1 MSLSQAARLLLAGLL
16 AIVSAAAAEA
26 GRAVTYYHDIA
37 PILYKN
43 CVPCHRPGESGPF
56 SLLSLEDARRHAAQI
71 AAVTK
76 RRFMPPWLPEPG
88 YGEFIEERRLSDAQ
102 IGEILEWVRQG
113 APAGNEAHAPAA
125 PKPPPE
131 WPLGKPDLVL
141 HVQQPYQLPASGPEV
156 FWNFVVPVPIKTAH
170 LVRAVQIRPG
180 TPRAIHHAS
189 IILDRARSARG
200 RARGAGFAGMDLA
213 IAETTFDPDGSF
225 LAWKPG
231 SIPMVEPE
239 GMAWRADPGMD
250 LIFNVHLRPTGK
262 AETVDPEIGLYFTDQ
277 PRTRFPMLLELEHD
291 GAIDIPAG
299 TRDYVVSDDLNVPL
313 DLHVLAV
320 YPHAHYLATL
330 VEGYATL
337 PDGTRRWLIRIPAWD
352 LSWQGVYH
360 LRQPLFLPRGSVIS
374 MRFHYDNSAGN
385 IRNPH
390 QPPVRVRGGSQAD
403 DEMGNLW
410 LQVLP
415 DAPGDQRLI
424 LQEAVTRR
432 LLEKYPGDFTANFNM
447 GDLLLNRNDA
457 TGAVPYFEAA
467 CRAEPRSALAAT
479 ELGTAL
485 ASASRFPE
493 AIEKFHRALELDAAF
508 VDASYNL
515 ASAEAA
521 SGQMESAAAD
531 FKKVLAAR
539 PDDGKARDRLG
550 EVLFAWGDQLA
561 DSQQFEDA
569 AARYR
574 EALQFRPGDA
584 ALHTNLGMVLARV
597 ARYSE
602 ARAEF
607 EAALKIN
614 PELQPARN
622 ALAHLTGH

>member
-1 MSLSQAARLLLAGLL
+1 MAAR
-16 AIVSAAAAEA
+16 E
-26 GRAVTYYHDIA
+26 T
-37 PILYKN
+37 
-43 CVPCHRPGESGPF
+43 RPG
-56 SLLSLEDARRHAAQI
+56 
-71 AAVTK
+71 
-76 RRFMPPWLPEPG
+76 
-88 YGEFIEERRLSDAQ
+88 
-102 IGEILEWVRQG
+102 
-113 APAGNEAHAPAA
+113 
-125 PKPPPE
+125 
-131 WPLGKPDLVL
+131 
-141 HVQQPYQLPASGPEV
+141 
-156 FWNFVVPVPIKTAH
+156 
-170 LVRAVQIRPG
+170 
-180 TPRAIHHAS
+180 
-189 IILDRARSARG
+189 SARATALPVAG
-200 RARGAGFAGMDLA
+200 KRARG
-213 IAETTFDPDGSF
+213 
-225 LAWKPG
+225 
-231 SIPMVEPE
+231 
-239 GMAWRADPGMD
+239 
-250 LIFNVHLRPTGK
+250 
-262 AETVDPEIGLYFTDQ
+262 
-277 PRTRFPMLLELEHD
+277 LLELRRAGSDQNRAPGASSADPTGYTEGNSSCQHHSRPCAVGSRASARRGIRRHGPRNCRNHVRPRRQLPGVEAREHPNGGAGRHGLARGSRDGPYLQRAPSAHWQSGNGGSRDRPVLHRPASHQVPDAAGTEHD

-299 TRDYVVSDDLNVPL
+299 TRDYVVSDDLSVPL

-508 VDASYNL
+508 VDARYNL

-521 SGQMESAAAD
+521 SGQMESAVAD

-622 ALAHLTGH
+622 ALAHLAGH